1 MQCFKRCVLTL
12 LALGA
17 FAAAAAA
24 VAAYNVAGW
33 LRADDP
39 PRRADAIVVLGDEPT
54 RALTGAEL
62 YLARHAP
69 RVLLSKPYRSPRR
82 LLAEREGVA
91 QPWFEEAARALLV
104 RKGVPESAIE
114 TFGEGMKSTAAEAG
128 ALRERFPSGAPT
140 LLVVTSPYHVRR
152 ARLILADALPHAR
165 VLVVASRHET
175 FPDRWWADREAAP
188 QVLLEC
194 AKFVFYFLGGRFL

>member
-12 LALGA
+12 LALGVL
-17 FAAAAAA
+17 AAAAAA
-24 VAAYNVAGW
+24 VAAYNIAGW

-39 PRRADAIVVLGDEPT
+39 PSRADAIIVLGDEPT
-54 RALTGAEL
+54 RALAAADL
-62 YLARHAP
+62 YRARHAS
-69 RVLLSKPYRSPRR
+69 RVLLAQPYRSGRR
-82 LLAEREGVA
+82 QLAEREGIA
-91 QPWFEEAARALLV
+91 IPWFEETARTLLI

-114 TFGEGMKSTAAEAG
+114 TFGKDVKSTAAEAR
-128 ALRERFPSGAPT
+128 ALAALFPSGSPT

-152 ARLILADALPHAR
+152 ARLIIREALPHAR

-175 FPDRWWADREAAP
+175 FPDRWWTDRDAAP

-194 AKFVFYFLGGRFL
+194 AKFVYYFLGGRF